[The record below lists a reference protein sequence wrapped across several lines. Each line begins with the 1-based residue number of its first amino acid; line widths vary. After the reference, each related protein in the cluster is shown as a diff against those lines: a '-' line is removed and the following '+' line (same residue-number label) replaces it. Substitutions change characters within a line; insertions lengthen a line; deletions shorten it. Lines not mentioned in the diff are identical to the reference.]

1 METITSEETTIP
13 HRPRIALTGAS
24 GYIGHNLLKRLTD
37 HYDVIALSRHGDDKE
52 NSEHV
57 EWRSCELFSISDA
70 EKALEGADYAIY
82 LVHSM
87 MPTAKLT
94 QAHFEDMDVILADHF
109 ARAAKKNGI
118 KQIVYLSGIIPEG
131 VPRDKLSRHLRSRLE
146 VEQILGSYGVPV
158 TTIRAG
164 LIVGPQGSSF
174 PILAKL
180 VQRLPVMTLP
190 TWTRTET
197 HPIALSDV
205 LQALKKSI
213 GSTELY
219 NRAIDVGG
227 PDIMTYKQMM
237 MKTADVMEKKRAF
250 HDVPFLTIH
259 LSRLWVTLVTG
270 MPKEMVYPLVES
282 LAHPMVA
289 NPERKVEGIS
299 DGQITFEESAKS
311 ALEEEAK
318 EKEKAKEK
326 KEQASA
332 SSASAP
338 APATESVSDV
348 RSIQRVVLPDGKNAD
363 WAGKYYME
371 WLGGI
376 AKFLIR
382 TEYDG
387 SSIYRVYIRPSRQPI
402 LELTYS
408 PELSSKD
415 SAVYHITGG
424 AFTKTKENHE
434 GRLEFLQV
442 PGTQDCVIAIHD
454 YLPSLPW
461 FIYKFTQAK
470 VHLWVMYAFRRH
482 LKRMIKTGKQH
493 EFPGGQQSQ
502 DSQHAPTHAISGTH
516 STP

>member
-1 METITSEETTIP
+1 MEITESQSANTQQ
-13 HRPRIALTGAS
+13 RPKIALTGAS

-37 HYDVIALSRHGDDKE
+37 EYDVIALSRHGDDKE

-70 EKALEGADYAIY
+70 EKALKGADYAIY

-131 VPRDKLSRHLRSRLE
+131 VPREHLSRHLRSRLE

-213 GSTELY
+213 GSNELY
-219 NRAIDVGG
+219 DRAIDVGG

-237 MKTADVMEKKRAF
+237 MKTAEVMDKKRSF

-318 EKEKAKEK
+318 EKEKAQEK
-326 KEQASA
+326 KEH
-332 SSASAP
+332 SSSSSEHK
-338 APATESVSDV
+338 TESVSDV

-363 WAGKYYME
+363 WAGKYYMK

-376 AKFLIR
+376 AKWLIR

-408 PELSSKD
+408 PELSSED

-482 LKRMIKTGKQH
+482 LKRMIKNGKQH
-493 EFPGGQQSQ
+493 ELSEDLQSQ
-502 DSQHAPTHAISGTH
+502 DSQHPAPHAMSNSH

>member
-1 METITSEETTIP
+1 MEKIESLSANTQQ
-13 HRPRIALTGAS
+13 RPKIALTGAS

-37 HYDVIALSRHGDDKE
+37 EYDVIALSRHGDDKE

-70 EKALEGADYAIY
+70 EKALKGADYAIY

-131 VPRDKLSRHLRSRLE
+131 VPREHLSRHLRSRLE

-180 VQRLPVMTLP
+180 VQRLPIMTLP

-213 GSTELY
+213 GSNELY
-219 NRAIDVGG
+219 DRAIDVGG

-237 MKTADVMEKKRAF
+237 MKTAEVMDKKRSF

-311 ALEEEAK
+311 ALEEEEK
-318 EKEKAKEK
+318 EKEKAQEK
-326 KEQASA
+326 KEH
-332 SSASAP
+332 SSSSSEHK
-338 APATESVSDV
+338 TESVSDV

-363 WAGKYYME
+363 WAGKYYMK

-376 AKFLIR
+376 AKWLIR

-408 PELSSKD
+408 PELSSED

-482 LKRMIKTGKQH
+482 LKRMIKNGKQH
-493 EFPGGQQSQ
+493 EFPEGHQSQ
-502 DSQHAPTHAISGTH
+502 DSQHPASHVMSNSH

>member
-1 METITSEETTIP
+1 MEITESQSANTQQ
-13 HRPRIALTGAS
+13 RPKIALTGAS

-37 HYDVIALSRHGDDKE
+37 EYDVIALSRHGDDKE

-70 EKALEGADYAIY
+70 EKALKGADYAIY

-131 VPRDKLSRHLRSRLE
+131 VPREHLSRHLRSRLE

-213 GSTELY
+213 GSNELY
-219 NRAIDVGG
+219 DRAIDVGG

-237 MKTADVMEKKRAF
+237 MKTAEVMDKKRSF

-318 EKEKAKEK
+318 EKEKAQEKE
-326 KEQASA
+326 EH
-332 SSASAP
+332 SSSSSEHK
-338 APATESVSDV
+338 TESVSDV

-363 WAGKYYME
+363 WAGKYYMK

-376 AKFLIR
+376 AKWLIR

-408 PELSSKD
+408 PELSSED

-482 LKRMIKTGKQH
+482 LKRMIKNGKQH
-493 EFPGGQQSQ
+493 ELSEDLQSQ
-502 DSQHAPTHAISGTH
+502 DAQHPAPHAMSNSH

>member
-1 METITSEETTIP
+1 MEITESQSANTQQ
-13 HRPRIALTGAS
+13 RPKIALTGAS

-37 HYDVIALSRHGDDKE
+37 EYDVIALSRHGDDKE

-70 EKALEGADYAIY
+70 EKALKGADYAIY

-131 VPRDKLSRHLRSRLE
+131 VPREHLSRHLRSRLE

-213 GSTELY
+213 GSNELY
-219 NRAIDVGG
+219 DRAIDVGG

-237 MKTADVMEKKRAF
+237 MKTAEVMDKKRSF

-318 EKEKAKEK
+318 EKEKAQEK
-326 KEQASA
+326 KEH
-332 SSASAP
+332 SSSSSEHK
-338 APATESVSDV
+338 TESVSDV

-363 WAGKYYME
+363 WAGKYYMK

-376 AKFLIR
+376 AKWLIR

-408 PELSSKD
+408 PELSSED

-482 LKRMIKTGKQH
+482 LKRMIKNGKQH
-493 EFPGGQQSQ
+493 ELSEDLQSQ
-502 DSQHAPTHAISGTH
+502 DAQHPAPHAMSNSH

>member
-1 METITSEETTIP
+1 MEITESQSANTQQ
-13 HRPRIALTGAS
+13 RPKIALTGAS

-37 HYDVIALSRHGDDKE
+37 EYDVIALSRHGDDKE

-70 EKALEGADYAIY
+70 EKALKGADYAIY

-131 VPRDKLSRHLRSRLE
+131 VPREHLSRHLRSRLE

-213 GSTELY
+213 GSNELY
-219 NRAIDVGG
+219 DRAIDVGG

-237 MKTADVMEKKRAF
+237 MKTAEVMDKKRSF

-318 EKEKAKEK
+318 EKEKAQEK
-326 KEQASA
+326 KEH
-332 SSASAP
+332 SSSSSEHK
-338 APATESVSDV
+338 TESVSDV

-363 WAGKYYME
+363 WAGKYYMK

-376 AKFLIR
+376 AKWLIR

-408 PELSSKD
+408 PELSSED

-482 LKRMIKTGKQH
+482 LKRMIKNGKQH
-493 EFPGGQQSQ
+493 ELSEDLQPQ
-502 DSQHAPTHAISGTH
+502 DSQHPAPHAMSNSH

>member
-1 METITSEETTIP
+1 MDMENTANQESTIP
-13 HRPRIALTGAS
+13 RRPKIALTGAS

-37 HYDVIALSRHGDDKE
+37 DYDVIALSRHGDDKE
-52 NSEHV
+52 NTEHV

-70 EKALEGADYAIY
+70 EKALEGADYAVY

-94 QAHFEDMDVILADHF
+94 QADFEDMDVILADHF

-118 KQIVYLSGIIPEG
+118 KQITYLSGIIPED
-131 VPRDKLSRHLRSRLE
+131 VPREELSRHLRSRLE
-146 VEQILGSYGVPV
+146 VEQILASYDVPV

-174 PILAKL
+174 PILARL
-180 VQRLPVMTLP
+180 VERLPVMTLP

-213 GSTELY
+213 GSEELY
-219 NRAIDVGG
+219 DRAIDIGG
-227 PDIMTYKQMM
+227 PEVMSYKQMM
-237 MKTADVMEKKRAF
+237 IKTSGVMGKHRTF
-250 HDVPFLTIH
+250 IDFPFLTVH

-289 NPERKVEGIS
+289 HDKLKVPGIS
-299 DGQITFEESAKS
+299 DGQTTFEEAAKS

-318 EKEKAKEK
+318 AKEEKKEK
-326 KEQASA
+326 KSESS
-332 SSASAP
+332 SSAP
-338 APATESVSDV
+338 KTESVSDV
-348 RSIQRVVLPDGKNAD
+348 RSIQRVVLPEGKNAD
-363 WAGKYYME
+363 WAGKYYMK

-376 AKFLIR
+376 VKWLIR

-408 PELSSKD
+408 PELSSDD

-482 LKRMIKTGKQH
+482 LQRMIKSGRQD
-493 EFPGGQQSQ
+493 ELPGGEQSK
-502 DSQHAPTHAISGTH
+502 DSQHAPTHSLN
-516 STP
+516 SSQSPS

>member
-1 METITSEETTIP
+1 MEKTESLSVNTQQ
-13 HRPRIALTGAS
+13 RPKIALTGAS

-37 HYDVIALSRHGDDKE
+37 EYDVIALSRHGDDKE

-70 EKALEGADYAIY
+70 EKALKGADYAIY

-131 VPRDKLSRHLRSRLE
+131 VPREHLSRHLRSRLE

-180 VQRLPVMTLP
+180 VQRLPIMTLP

-213 GSTELY
+213 GSNELY
-219 NRAIDVGG
+219 DRAIDVGG

-237 MKTADVMEKKRAF
+237 MKTAEVMDKKRSF

-311 ALEEEAK
+311 ALEEEEK
-318 EKEKAKEK
+318 EKEKAQEK
-326 KEQASA
+326 KEH
-332 SSASAP
+332 SSSSSEHK
-338 APATESVSDV
+338 TESVSDV

-363 WAGKYYME
+363 WAGKYYMK

-376 AKFLIR
+376 AKWLIR

-408 PELSSKD
+408 PELSSED

-482 LKRMIKTGKQH
+482 LKRMIKNGKQH
-493 EFPGGQQSQ
+493 EFPEGHQSQ
-502 DSQHAPTHAISGTH
+502 DSQHPASHVMSNSH